1 MKPGAAPAAI
11 FWSAAEAAG
20 AAGLAFVSAFVIARA
35 VGPAALGIGT
45 AAVSVHV
52 LLWVGVNALFADAIV
67 QRAALTDDDAAEAF
81 WASVGVGVLAAGAMA
96 AAGWPLA
103 AAFGD
108 PRLRTMA
115 LILALPLPLVGAGGA
130 VQGRLTRAR
139 HYRLLAFRVL
149 LGQGFGTIVGCA
161 AAFARAGAWAVVA
174 QQATGAAA
182 GAAVLLIGARWLPA
196 PRWPGAATRG
206 LLAVGTPLA
215 ASTLVLHGRY
225 RAFLLLLGG
234 AAGPRI
240 LGEVHM
246 AFRLVDALRELAST
260 ALWRW
265 LLPRFSELQHDA
277 AGLRAAMARA
287 GRHAG
292 WALFPLCAGLAL
304 ALGPATRLLLGSEW
318 AGAAT
323 AALPLVGL
331 AAWQFLAFPV
341 GAATVARGAPGIALR
356 ANLASLL
363 LLTAAVLALRP
374 GGALGPGGA
383 LAAVG
388 IWVAAQLLVAPY
400 ALIASARVL
409 GCGVAALLRPGL
421 PAAAVA
427 MAAWSTAMAV
437 SCRGGA
443 AAQWAVRELTM
454 GAIFA
459 AGAAVWHA
467 RPAWAGRPNGI
478 APIDPRPRPAIPA
491 PSRARLT
498 SPGRRF

>member
-11 FWSAAEAAG
+11 FWSGAEAAG

-45 AAVSVHV
+45 VAVSVHV

-67 QRAALTDDDAAEAF
+67 QRATLTDDDAAEAF
-81 WASVGVGVLAAGAMA
+81 WASVGVGVLAAGTMA

-115 LILALPLPLVGAGGA
+115 LVLALPLPLVGAGGA

-149 LGQGFGTIVGCA
+149 LGQGFGTIVGCTT
-161 AAFARAGAWAVVA
+161 AFTGAGAWAVVA

-182 GAAVLLIGARWLPA
+182 GAAVLLAGARWFPA
-196 PRWPGAATRG
+196 PRRPDAAARALLRVGA
-206 LLAVGTPLA
+206 PLA

-234 AAGPRI
+234 AAGART

-277 AGLRAAMARA
+277 PGLRAAMARA
-287 GRHAG
+287 AQRAG

-304 ALGPATRLLLGSEW
+304 ALGPATRLLLGTEW
-318 AGAAT
+318 AGASA

-331 AAWQFLAFPV
+331 AFWQFLVFPV
-341 GAATVARGAPGIALR
+341 GVATVARGAPGIALR

-363 LLTAAVLALRP
+363 LLAAAVLALR
-374 GGALGPGGA
+374 PGGA

-388 IWVAAQLLVAPY
+388 IWVATQLLVAPY
-400 ALIASARVL
+400 GLAASARVL
-409 GCGVAALLRPGL
+409 GCGVGKLLRPGV

-427 MAAWSTAMAV
+427 MVAWSAAMAV
-437 SCRGGA
+437 SWPGGA
-443 AAQWAVRELTM
+443 AAQWAVRELAM
-454 GAIFA
+454 GATVA
-459 AGAAVWHA
+459 AGAAAWHA
-467 RPAWAGRPNGI
+467 RRTRRPT
-478 APIDPRPRPAIPA
+478 R
-491 PSRARLT
+491 RAV
-498 SPGRRF
+498 SPGPFTRD

>member
-67 QRAALTDDDAAEAF
+67 QRATLTDDDAAEAF

-103 AAFGD
+103 VAFGD

-115 LILALPLPLVGAGGA
+115 LVLALPLPLVGAGGA

-139 HYRLLAFRVL
+139 HYRLLALRVL

-161 AAFARAGAWAVVA
+161 AAFAGAGAWAVVA

-182 GAAVLLIGARWLPA
+182 GAAVLLAGARWFPA
-196 PRWPGAATRG
+196 PRRPGAAARA
-206 LLAVGTPLA
+206 LLRVGAPLA

-234 AAGPRI
+234 AAGART

-265 LLPRFSELQHDA
+265 LLPRFSELQHDP

-287 GRHAG
+287 GRRAG

-304 ALGPATRLLLGSEW
+304 ALGPATRLLLGPKW
-318 AGAAT
+318 AGASA

-331 AAWQFLAFPV
+331 AFWQFLTFPV
-341 GAATVARGAPGIALR
+341 GVATVARGAPGIALR
-356 ANLASLL
+356 ANLAGLL
-363 LLTAAVLALRP
+363 LLAAAVGALR
-374 GGALGPGGA
+374 PGGA

-400 ALIASARVL
+400 ALAASARVL
-409 GCGVAALLRPGL
+409 GCGVGALLRPGV
-421 PAAAVA
+421 PAATVA
-427 MAAWSTAMAV
+427 MAAWSGAMAV
-437 SCRGGA
+437 AWPGGA
-443 AAQWAVRELTM
+443 AAQWVVRELAM

-459 AGAAVWHA
+459 AGAAAWHA
-467 RPAWAGRPNGI
+467 TRTRRPTR
-478 APIDPRPRPAIPA
+478 
-491 PSRARLT
+491 RAV
-498 SPGRRF
+498 SPGPLTRN